1 MKLDPVSIPPTVY
14 IFTIAEVF
22 LLLLDADHR
31 EPPPTSSSN
40 TNDPMKLTDDIIE
53 ELEEAILAT
62 TLSSPGLPSK
72 GGGDSTDPND
82 PNPLFVLPSEDNG
95 EKKKQELIDN
105 MDLKSDFAETIDSDK
120 REMFKKSWQADYNVT
135 EDDEDLVDE
144 VLEAAATSVETAS
157 VPLHIL
163 FYGKNHNRLD
173 SYSIMNLKGQQQ
185 SHVYVTVS
193 YTHVGAQGNQFSGR
207 CP

>member
-1 MKLDPVSIPPTVY
+1 MKI
-14 IFTIAEVF
+14 F
-22 LLLLDADHR
+22 LLLIDADHR
-31 EPPPTSSSN
+31 EPLPTSSSN

-72 GGGDSTDPND
+72 GGDKDTND
-82 PNPLFVLPSEDNG
+82 PNPLFVLPSENDHCG
-95 EKKKQELIDN
+95 CHEKKTHHQQQELIDN
-105 MDLKSDFAETIDSDK
+105 LDLKSDFAETVDSDK

-135 EDDEDLVDE
+135 ADDDEDLVDE
-144 VLEAAATSVETAS
+144 VLEAAAATSVETAS

-193 YTHVGAQGNQFSGR
+193 TIQDFCYALHVGTQHF
-207 CP
+207 

>member
-1 MKLDPVSIPPTVY
+1 
-14 IFTIAEVF
+14 
-22 LLLLDADHR
+22 
-31 EPPPTSSSN
+31 
-40 TNDPMKLTDDIIE
+40 MKLTDDIIE

-72 GGGDSTDPND
+72 GGDTDPND
-82 PNPLFVLPSEDNG
+82 PNPLFVLPSEDDRG
-95 EKKKQELIDN
+95 GCHEKKKHHQELIDN
-105 MDLKSDFAETIDSDK
+105 LDLKSDFAETVDSDK

-144 VLEAAATSVETAS
+144 VLETAATSVETAS

-193 YTHVGAQGNQFSGR
+193 NIGLVLRTSCGNATFL
-207 CP
+207 

>member
-1 MKLDPVSIPPTVY
+1 MKNV
-14 IFTIAEVF
+14 
-22 LLLLDADHR
+22 LLLLDANHHR

-72 GGGDSTDPND
+72 GGGDKDTND
-82 PNPLFVLPSEDNG
+82 PNPLFVLPSENDHG
-95 EKKKQELIDN
+95 GCHEKKTHHQQQELIDN
-105 MDLKSDFAETIDSDK
+105 LDLKSDFAETVDSDK

-135 EDDEDLVDE
+135 ADDDEDLVDE
-144 VLEAAATSVETAS
+144 VLEAAAAATSVETAS

-163 FYGKNHNRLD
+163 FYGKSHNRLD

-193 YTHVGAQGNQFSGR
+193 TIQDR
-207 CP
+207 C